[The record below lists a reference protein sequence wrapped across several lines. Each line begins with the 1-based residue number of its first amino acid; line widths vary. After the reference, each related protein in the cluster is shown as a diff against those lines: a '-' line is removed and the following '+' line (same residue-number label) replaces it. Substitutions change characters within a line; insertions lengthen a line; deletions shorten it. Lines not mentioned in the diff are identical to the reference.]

1 MSRWWC
7 LAHPGNGGDGSPGY
21 NGGYRGKG
29 GGISIDSTS
38 VLTITDSSIIRNM
51 SGSGGRGGDNA
62 GGDAGNGGV
71 GEKAEGLI
79 LVIQYLRWLEVSFQV
94 TILDTVV
101 MVEM

>member
-1 MSRWWC
+1 MVIYNH
-7 LAHPGNGGDGSPGY
+7 AGNGGDGSPGY
-21 NGGYRGKG
+21 NGGYGGKG

-71 GEKAEGLI
+71 GGKSGGLDI
-79 LVIQYLRWLEVSFQV
+79 SNSIFAVVGSVISG